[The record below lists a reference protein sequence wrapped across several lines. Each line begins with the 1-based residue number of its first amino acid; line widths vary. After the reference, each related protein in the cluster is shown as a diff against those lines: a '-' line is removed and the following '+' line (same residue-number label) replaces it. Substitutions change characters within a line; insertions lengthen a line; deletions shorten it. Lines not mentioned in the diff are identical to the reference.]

1 MGTQLAATGGFVT
14 ALNRALNAV
23 SALRAVCVPAAETRP
38 DTGEMMR
45 LTILGSASG
54 ISMPGRGHAAVA
66 LEAGAGLY
74 LFDLGEPVGR
84 SLLALGL
91 PLENLRAAFISHM
104 HSDHCGGLPQFVKN
118 LHLYHNHPEYLPQ
131 VDRIALALP
140 SEAVEAVKAF
150 MGACYMFSERLA
162 VTVEY
167 LGVKEGF
174 VYDDGEVTVRAH
186 PTTHMEQY
194 RPLVTGDPSRS
205 SIDCQSFSF
214 EAERGGRRTLYSGDV
229 GSVEDLLPIAAGVDV
244 LVLEFGHLLPL
255 EENLKRLADLGIGRI
270 IVTHIFPD
278 YNDETGRL
286 QELADSA
293 VPGLVT
299 VAEDGLV
306 IELPVG

>member
-1 MGTQLAATGGFVT
+1 
-14 ALNRALNAV
+14 
-23 SALRAVCVPAAETRP
+23 
-38 DTGEMMR
+38 MR

-66 LEAGAGLY
+66 LEAGTGLY

-91 PLENLRAAFISHM
+91 PVENLRAAFVSHM
-104 HSDHCGGLPQFVKN
+104 HSDHCGGLFQFVKN
-118 LHLYHNHPEYLPQ
+118 LHLYHNHTEYLPQ

-140 SEAVEAVKAF
+140 SEAVEAVKGF
-150 MGACYMFSERLA
+150 MAACYMFPERLA

-167 LGVKEGF
+167 LGIEEGLA
-174 VYDDGEVTVRAH
+174 YDDGEITVRAH

-194 RPLVTGDPSRS
+194 RPIVASDPSRS
-205 SIDCQSFSF
+205 SIDCQAFAF
-214 EAERGGRRTLYSGDV
+214 EAERGGGRILYSGDV
-229 GSVEDLLPIAAGVDV
+229 GGIEDLLSIAAGVDV

-255 EENLKRLADLGIGRI
+255 EENLKRLGDLGIGKI
-270 IVTHIFPD
+270 ILTHIFPD
-278 YNDETGRL
+278 YNDETRRL
-286 QELADSA
+286 QGLADSV

-306 IELPVG
+306 IELPGG